1 MSTDDMLAAQL
12 WPWPDPIIKR
22 NAQGGV
28 IFVNAAFLQLYGGQ
42 VTDWH
47 GCAVDGWPA
56 PTTSQ
61 AASRFE
67 TRIPTAEGEHI
78 FDWLEYVTADGGAL
92 AISRNITALL
102 NHVPVPPQ
110 EPDLAA
116 PVYAEDI
123 PHTPQAA
130 ETAAP
135 LTAPLTA
142 PMAEPQT
149 AAPDVNHAP
158 HYDAPHHEDP
168 VQDYVPEH
176 VTEHVT
182 EQPPVPAEPVLA
194 APAPD
199 AVYDVAPLAPHV
211 TEPTT
216 VEMAA
221 APMAQAA
228 EVEPERDFERRALPI
243 EDDESLLGSNWRDA
257 VIAKAVGADD
267 MSAVSNAAP
276 VDMPM
281 EEVAAIAAPESALSA
296 KPEAADNMPRI
307 LLAED
312 NAINA
317 LLTRTLL
324 EADGCYVEVVEDG
337 SLAVDAVKSK
347 NYDMILM
354 DMRMPNMD
362 GLESTRKIRSLSNE
376 AKAIPI
382 IALTANAFDDDRN
395 ACFDAGMNDF
405 MTKPV
410 SAEELQQM
418 VQTWTKTTSAAAA

>member
-1 MSTDDMLAAQL
+1 MSADDMLAAQL

-56 PTTSQ
+56 PTIGHQ
-61 AASRFE
+61 AVRFE
-67 TRIPTAEGEHI
+67 TRMPIAGEEQV
-78 FDWLEYVTADGGAL
+78 FDWLEHVTSDGGAM
-92 AISRNITALL
+92 AISRNVTALL
-102 NHVPVPPQ
+102 NQIPPQ
-110 EPDLAA
+110 EPDMAVPVVEDSPPNIPPTQMPAIHAPQIPTSFDAPSAEMAPVSHDLAPAA
-116 PVYAEDI
+116 PHID
-123 PHTPQAA
+123 
-130 ETAAP
+130 
-135 LTAPLTA
+135 
-142 PMAEPQT
+142 
-149 AAPDVNHAP
+149 
-158 HYDAPHHEDP
+158 
-168 VQDYVPEH
+168 
-176 VTEHVT
+176 
-182 EQPPVPAEPVLA
+182 EPVTHVE
-194 APAPD
+194 
-199 AVYDVAPLAPHV
+199 AVEN
-211 TEPTT
+211 TEAD
-216 VEMAA
+216 MMA
-221 APMAQAA
+221 APMPIPAP
-228 EVEPERDFERRALPI
+228 ETDPEPKRDFERRALPI

-257 VIAKAVGADD
+257 VIAKAVGADAPT
-267 MSAVSNAAP
+267 SAP
-276 VDMPM
+276 VAQEMS
-281 EEVAAIAAPESALSA
+281 AIAAPETQ
-296 KPEAADNMPRI
+296 AAPQDGNMHDMPRI

-337 SLAVDAVKSK
+337 NLAVDAVKLNK
-347 NYDMILM
+347 YDMILM

-362 GLESTRKIRSLSNE
+362 GLEATRKIRSLSNE

-418 VQTWTKTTSAAAA
+418 VQTWTNMTTSVAA

>member
-1 MSTDDMLAAQL
+1 MSADDMLAAQL

-22 NAQGGV
+22 NAQGGI

-56 PTTSQ
+56 PNPGYTP
-61 AASRFE
+61 SRFE
-67 TRIPTAEGEHI
+67 TRIPTAEGENI
-78 FDWLEYVTADGGAL
+78 FDWLEYVMADGGAL
-92 AISRNITALL
+92 AISNITALMS
-102 NHVPVPPQ
+102 HTPPPQ
-110 EPDLAA
+110 PAMAEPIYQQQPAQMAPMIETAVPAPEPHYEPPVTAEYTAPPVQHHPVEQPVAAEHYAPVEMSAA
-116 PVYAEDI
+116 PVTEEPVYETPAEI
-123 PHTPQAA
+123 
-130 ETAAP
+130 
-135 LTAPLTA
+135 A
-142 PMAEPQT
+142 PME
-149 AAPDVNHAP
+149 
-158 HYDAPHHEDP
+158 
-168 VQDYVPEH
+168 
-176 VTEHVT
+176 
-182 EQPPVPAEPVLA
+182 
-194 APAPD
+194 
-199 AVYDVAPLAPHV
+199 
-211 TEPTT
+211 
-216 VEMAA
+216 AA
-221 APMAQAA
+221 A
-228 EVEPERDFERRALPI
+228 EPERDFERRALPI

-257 VIAKAVGADD
+257 VIAKAVGAEEMPASREEAVQEQPMDD
-267 MSAVSNAAP
+267 
-276 VDMPM
+276 
-281 EEVAAIAAPESALSA
+281 VAAIAAPESSLAAKADVSA
-296 KPEAADNMPRI
+296 DMPRV

-337 SLAVDAVKSK
+337 SLAVDAVKAN

-362 GLESTRKIRSLSNE
+362 GLEATRQIRSLSNE

-418 VQTWTKTTSAAAA
+418 VQTWTNTASAAAA

>member
-1 MSTDDMLAAQL
+1 MSADDMLAAQL

-22 NAQGGV
+22 NAQGGI

-67 TRIPTAEGEHI
+67 TRMPMADGEHI
-78 FDWLEYVTADGGAL
+78 FDWLEYVMADGGAL
-92 AISRNITALL
+92 AISRNVTALMS
-102 NHVPVPPQ
+102 HTPPPEPVM
-110 EPDLAA
+110 AA
-116 PVYAEDI
+116 PVYQE
-123 PHTPQAA
+123 QAA
-130 ETAAP
+130 HMHPVQHAS
-135 LTAPLTA
+135 A
-142 PMAEPQT
+142 PMA
-149 AAPDVNHAP
+149 A
-158 HYDAPHHEDP
+158 
-168 VQDYVPEH
+168 
-176 VTEHVT
+176 
-182 EQPPVPAEPVLA
+182 VLEA
-194 APAPD
+194 APAAPEIYPEPQYEPPIHAEAHNIAPQIEETLPLETMMPAPTAEPD
-199 AVYDVAPLAPHV
+199 MAPEI
-211 TEPTT
+211 T
-216 VEMAA
+216 AA
-221 APMAQAA
+221 
-228 EVEPERDFERRALPI
+228 EPERDFERRALPI

-257 VIAKAVGADD
+257 VIAKAVGAEE
-267 MSAVSNAAP
+267 VPVTHEPAP
-276 VDMPM
+276 AEQPM
-281 EEVAAIAAPESALSA
+281 EEVAAIAAPESNLTA
-296 KPEAADNMPRI
+296 KPEVDDGIPRI

-324 EADGCYVEVVEDG
+324 EADGCFVEVVEDG
-337 SLAVDAVKSK
+337 SLAVDAVKS
-347 NYDMILM
+347 NHYDMILM

-362 GLESTRKIRSLSNE
+362 GLEATRKIRSLSNE

-418 VQTWTKTTSAAAA
+418 VQTWTKTPSAAAA